1 MDTHHKLS
9 IRLLPG
15 GFCFSNVSSE
25 VEFDEEKFVNIVPGA
40 DYEKRLE
47 DAILDLEINVGEDDV
62 DCFVE
67 TSRMSLSPTD
77 CDDMLAEEMFRLTLR
92 ETDSE
97 EKILHETSLDG
108 SIRISFG
115 IDIALYN
122 FLIRTY
128 QYINFH
134 HPIIKMI
141 NDEKLMI
148 HASDNWMTVKS
159 YRDMLYLLAYKNK
172 HLQLANCVETMV
184 TQNRAYHILN
194 TWTQLDLDVLSD
206 TLYILGKD
214 SDKAKIKNAV
224 SKFIKLCE

>member
-1 MDTHHKLS
+1 MDNHHKLS

-15 GFCFSNVSSE
+15 GFCFSNVTSDN
-25 VEFDEEKFVNIVPGA
+25 DEEKFVNITPGA

-47 DAILDLEINVGEDDV
+47 DAILDLEINVGEDDI

-77 CDDMLAEEMFRLTLR
+77 CDETMAEEMFHLTLR
-92 ETDSE
+92 SIDSE
-97 EKILHETSLDG
+97 EKILHETSADG
-108 SIRISFG
+108 DIRVSFG
-115 IDIALYN
+115 IDSTLYN

-141 NDEKLMI
+141 DDEKLRI
-148 HASDNWMTVKS
+148 HVSENWMTVRPD
-159 YRDMLYLLAYKNK
+159 RDTLFMLAYKNNK
-172 HLQLANCVETMV
+172 LQLANCVETMV

-194 TWTQLDLDVLSD
+194 SWTQLDLDVLND
-206 TLYILGKD
+206 TLYIIGDNSEKT
-214 SDKAKIKNAV
+214 KIKNAV